1 MKYENAFIAFVLAG
15 VRFALC
21 MFECS
26 DSQLFAIIINKVH
39 YIYVNIREVANV
51 YLNVPFW
58 YNCAATITLL
68 SLKNVKIGSV
78 KSKSY
83 QTLLRNF
90 VVTSPEQ
97 DF

>member
-39 YIYVNIREVANV
+39 YIREHKRSRE
-51 YLNVPFW
+51 
-58 YNCAATITLL
+58 C
-68 SLKNVKIGSV
+68 
-78 KSKSY
+78 
-83 QTLLRNF
+83 
-90 VVTSPEQ
+90 VT
-97 DF
+97 